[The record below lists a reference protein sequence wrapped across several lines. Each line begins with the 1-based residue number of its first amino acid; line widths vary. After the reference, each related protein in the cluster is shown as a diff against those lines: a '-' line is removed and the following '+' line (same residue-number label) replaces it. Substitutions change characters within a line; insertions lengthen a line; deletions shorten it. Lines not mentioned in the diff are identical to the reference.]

1 MKRAMRGLRLFI
13 ALIEALI
20 RQTVLQKIFE
30 SKGGVW
36 MIKKKY
42 RLSRRGKVVI
52 GGIVLLIFS
61 VIFLMNAI
69 NGETIEQRDCTALI
83 FSLPVAFGMI
93 FYKGDDK

>member
-1 MKRAMRGLRLFI
+1 MEVVKTYKITEHLRHDMNIDKR
-13 ALIEALI
+13 
-20 RQTVLQKIFE
+20 
-30 SKGGVW
+30 
-36 MIKKKY
+36 KY
-42 RLSRRGKVVI
+42 RLSRRGKVVM

-61 VIFLMNAI
+61 MIFLANTI

>member
-1 MKRAMRGLRLFI
+1 MEVVKTYKTTEHLGHDMNIDKR
-13 ALIEALI
+13 
-20 RQTVLQKIFE
+20 
-30 SKGGVW
+30 
-36 MIKKKY
+36 KY
-42 RLSRRGKVVI
+42 RLSRRGKVVM

-61 VIFLMNAI
+61 MIFLANAI